1 MAATRA
7 ATFQPM
13 TSIPAIDPATGEV
26 FADTPA
32 TDLAEI
38 PLLVARA
45 RVAQQEWAR
54 RPLGARRRVIARF
67 QELLYHRRQEMAE
80 LVSRENGKPV
90 AEALLTD
97 VAVTLDLARFYLAHA
112 ERVLRPRRVHPAN
125 VAMLGRHGRVH
136 WEPMGV
142 IGIISPWNYPLL
154 LPFGEIIAG
163 LLAGNAVLLKPS
175 EFTTRCAVLGVSLL
189 HEAGLPPDL
198 CRVIAGA
205 GDAGRGLLDARPDK
219 VFFTGSVATGRKV
232 AMRAAEQLIPINLEL
247 GGSDPGI
254 VLADADLERAAS
266 GVLWARFTNGGQTCV
281 AVKRLIVE
289 RPAYERMVELLVA
302 GARRLQLGPGLVPG
316 SDVGPLIREAQVR
329 ELERQ
334 LAATVALGARV
345 RTGGRRRPDLG
356 PTFFE
361 PTIVTELPLSAP
373 LWREEVFGPVLP
385 IVPADDA
392 EHALR
397 LANDSDFGLSGS
409 VWTGDRA
416 RGRALARR
424 LEVGAAMV
432 NDATTHVGIA
442 EVPHGGEKQSGLGR
456 THGEH
461 GLLETCRPRYVGEDW
476 LDWMQKPWW
485 FGYHEESMAA
495 RDAFLRFAFAP
506 RWWDRLRALP
516 RALGL
521 LRNRR
526 GL

>member
-1 MAATRA
+1 M
-7 ATFQPM
+7 
-13 TSIPAIDPATGEV
+13 SIIPAIDPATGEI
-26 FADTPA
+26 FAETPA
-32 TDLAEI
+32 TDLDDI
-38 PLLVARA
+38 PRLVARA
-45 RVAQQEWAR
+45 RLAQRDWAA
-54 RPLGARRRVIARF
+54 RPLRERRRIMTRF
-67 QELLYHRRQEMAE
+67 QTLLYGRRQEMAE
-80 LVSRENGKPV
+80 LISRENGKPV

-97 VAVTLDLARFYLAHA
+97 VAVTLDLARYYLQHA
-112 ERVLRPRRVHPAN
+112 DRILRPRRVRPAN
-125 VAMLGRHGRVH
+125 VAMLGRHGRIH
-136 WEPMGV
+136 WEPLGV
-142 IGIISPWNYPLL
+142 LAVISPWNYPLL

-189 HEAGLPPDL
+189 HEAGLPADL
-198 CRVIAGA
+198 CQVIAGA
-205 GDAGRGLLDARPDK
+205 GDAGRGLMDARPDK

-232 AMRAAEQLIPINLEL
+232 ATRAAEQLVPLNLEL

-289 RPAYERMVELLVA
+289 APVYERMVELVVA
-302 GARRLQLGPGLVPG
+302 GTRALQLGPGLAPG
-316 SDVGPLIREAQVR
+316 SDVGPLIRDSQLR

-334 LAATVALGARV
+334 LAATVARGARV
-345 RTGGRRRPDLG
+345 RSGGRRRPDLG

-361 PTIVTELPLSAP
+361 PTVVTDLPLDAP

-392 EHALR
+392 EHVLR
-397 LANDSDFGLSGS
+397 LANDSVFGLSGS

-476 LDWMQKPWW
+476 LDWLSKPWW
-485 FGYHEESMAA
+485 FGYHAESLEE

-506 RWWDRLRALP
+506 RWWDRLKALP
-516 RALGL
+516 GALRL

-526 GL
+526 RI